1 MSNKTTFHFSLFTFH
16 LLRHEIKTEL
26 RNKAVLGGI
35 VLYVVSTI
43 FLCYISLKTFNDIH
57 LFNTLFWI
65 ITVFS
70 SLNAATKSFHHESS
84 SKQLFIYTL
93 APPAAVIFSKI
104 IYNVVLIMALT
115 LLSFLLFSVLL
126 DFDYAKVINIPMY
139 LTALLLGSMGLSAV
153 LTLVSAIASKTNNN
167 VGMMAILAF
176 PLLLPLLL
184 TTIEFSLLGLK
195 GFDWS
200 YAGKYIALL
209 GSINVLIIT
218 LSFLLFPYL
227 WRE

>member
-1 MSNKTTFHFSLFTFH
+1 MNSIIH
-16 LLRHEIKTEL
+16 LLGHEIKTEL
-26 RNKAVLGGI
+26 RNKVVLGGI
-35 VLYVVSTI
+35 VLYVVSTV
-43 FLCYISLKTFNDIH
+43 FLCYISLKTFNDVH

-70 SLNAATKSFHHESS
+70 ALNASIKSFAHESS

-93 APPAAVIFSKI
+93 APPHAVILSKI
-104 IYNVVLIMALT
+104 IYNNVLILVLT
-115 LLSFLLFSVLL
+115 LVSFLLFSFLL
-126 DFDYAKVINIPMY
+126 DFDFLQIINIPMY
-139 LTALLLGSMGLSAV
+139 LVALVLGSLGLSSV
-153 LTLVSAIASKTNNN
+153 LTLVSAISSKTNNN

-200 YAGKYIALL
+200 FAGKYIALL

>member
-1 MSNKTTFHFSLFTFH
+1 MQKVIFSFSFLVFN

-35 VLYVVSTI
+35 LLYVVSTI
-43 FLCYISLKTFNDIH
+43 FLCYISLKTFNDVH

-65 ITVFS
+65 ITVFT
-70 SLNAATKSFHHESS
+70 SLNAATKSFYHESS
-84 SKQLFIYTL
+84 SKQLFIYTI
-93 APPAAVIFSKI
+93 APPSVVIFSKI
-104 IYNVVLIMALT
+104 IYNVLLIVILT
-115 LLSFLLFSVLL
+115 LISFLLFSVLL
-126 DFDYAKVINIPMY
+126 DFDLIDSINVPMY
-139 LTALLLGSMGLSAV
+139 LTALFLGSMGLSSV
-153 LTLVSAIASKTNNN
+153 LTLVSAISSKTNNN

-200 YAGKYIALL
+200 YAGKYLALL
-209 GSINVLIIT
+209 GSINVMIIA
-218 LSFLLFPYL
+218 LSYLLFPYL